1 MLVFAEASSFARLND
16 IDPSGW
22 FYQAVL
28 YNPTDSDIVVT
39 GLRWWYKA
47 SLKMVDGSRDVKCY
61 DSRYFSSLPVTNM
74 PNDKNI
80 WWEYAPGTISIIVP
94 AKEIIVTWI
103 EVPTLSVNNEGI
115 SATYYVQA
123 YVDGQWLSSPLYD
136 SHSGHDNAVSTIF
149 RADFNLTTDPNNE
162 QQMPHPPEWLFNE
175 DRAVVADL
183 STKVRLIPVASSRNS
198 LGIDYATITVTLPS
212 GWSYAAGTAYNP
224 YSETITHY
232 SVDGKDRLQW
242 NLDRNIIVYSLNQSM
257 AQNYIEFN
265 VTAPS
270 SPGIYNFTI
279 TSIITSLD
287 AKTTTENQYIYVVVK
302 TSPQAIFTYLPT
314 PPITSEDITFNATAS
329 DDLDGQIVNYSWDF
343 GDDNIT
349 TLIDPIITHIYTST
363 GTYNVTLT
371 VTDNDGLTDSESK
384 LITVKKHPFAFF
396 TYEPEAPIVNET
408 ITFNASDS
416 YDTDGTIVNYI
427 WDFGDGTNATGMIVI
442 HNFKAAGTYN
452 VTLTILDNDG
462 FRGSMSKMVTV
473 YIHDVKIVSVTP
485 SATEVLL
492 GQTVNITVIVKNEGT
507 AVENFSVTL
516 YYNNTA
522 IGTQAVVNLLPN
534 AQTTLTFRWNTTGI
548 EGDSIYKIKAEADVV
563 PGEIDT
569 SDNTYVGGNIKLS
582 SQPINPGDA
591 IGLLPYV
598 KYIIPIGLALMGFLA
613 AGFILKRGTSP
624 EYVGFEFFDE
634 ITAKGIPDGYSVMI
648 IGGVGSGKSM
658 LCQQLTYKYLT
669 QGKSCVYVTYDCF
682 PEEVRKN
689 MKNFHWSTSEFE
701 QKGAFKF
708 VDCYSYMAGVT
719 SREEYHTEQPYS
731 LSELSILISAAMGEG
746 EERARSTRVFLDSTA
761 PLFTRL
767 EPAQVIKFL
776 QDRVA
781 RIKGCAGIFFFTV
794 GKGTVPSGLMRM
806 LDEIVDCIVE
816 IDIYEEKGKNLRKM
830 RIRKLRGQKFVDAW
844 IYFSINAK
852 KGIVFSVPKDLSK
865 IQSA

>member
-1 MLVFAEASSFARLND
+1 MVFCVSIKQEPIERRKICWKVLRKTLAFLYLLFVLSQFFSFHIASVRSQSSSLLVFAEASSFARLND

-47 SLKMVDGSRDVKCY
+47 SAKMFDGSRDVKCY

-74 PNDKNI
+74 PNDRNI
-80 WWEYAPGTISIIVP
+80 WWEYAPGTISITVP

-115 SATYYVQA
+115 SATYYVQG
-123 YVDGQWLSSPLYD
+123 YVDGIWLSSPFYD
-136 SHSGHDNAVSTIF
+136 SHCGHDNAVSTIF

-175 DRAVVADL
+175 DRTVIANL
-183 STKVRLIPVASSRNS
+183 STKVRLMPVASSRNS
-198 LGIDYATITVTLPS
+198 LGINYATINVTLPS

-224 YSETITHY
+224 YSENIIHY
-232 SVDGKDRLQW
+232 SVDSRDRLQW

-329 DDLDGQIVNYSWDF
+329 YDLDGQIVNYS
-343 GDDNIT
+343 
-349 TLIDPIITHIYTST
+349 
-363 GTYNVTLT
+363 
-371 VTDNDGLTDSESK
+371 
-384 LITVKKHPFAFF
+384 
-396 TYEPEAPIVNET
+396 
-408 ITFNASDS
+408 
-416 YDTDGTIVNYI
+416 

-452 VTLTILDNDG
+452 VSLTILDNDG
-462 FRGSMSKMVTV
+462 FRGSASKMVTV

-507 AVENFSVTL
+507 AVENFNVTL
-516 YYNNTA
+516 YCNNTA

-563 PGEIDT
+563 PGEINT

-582 SQPINPGDA
+582 SQPINPGDTA
-591 IGLLPYV
+591 GMLPYV
-598 KYIIPIGLALMGFLA
+598 KYVIPIGLALMGFLA
-613 AGFILKRGTSP
+613 AGFIWKKQGTSP
-624 EYVGFEFFDE
+624 KYTGFEFFDE
-634 ITAKGIPDGYSVMI
+634 MTANGIPDGYSVMI
-648 IGGVGSGKSM
+648 IGRAGSGKSM

-682 PEEVRKN
+682 PDEVRKN
-689 MKNFHWSTSEFE
+689 MKNFHWGTSKFE

-708 VDCYSYMAGVT
+708 VDCYSYMAGVS
-719 SREEYHTEQPYS
+719 SREENHTKQPFS

-746 EERARSTRVFLDSTA
+746 EGRARSTKVFLDSTA

-767 EPAQVIKFL
+767 DPTQVINFL
-776 QDRVA
+776 QDRGA
-781 RIKGCAGIFFFTV
+781 RIKGCEGIFFFTV
-794 GKGTVPSGLMRM
+794 GEGTVPAGLMRR

-816 IDIYEEKGKNLRKM
+816 LDVSEEKGKTLRKM
-830 RIRKLRGQKFVDAW
+830 RIKKLRGQKFVDTW
-844 IYFSINAK
+844 IYFGIDMK
-852 KGIVFSVPKDLSK
+852 KGILFSVPKDLTK
-865 IQSA
+865 IQTT